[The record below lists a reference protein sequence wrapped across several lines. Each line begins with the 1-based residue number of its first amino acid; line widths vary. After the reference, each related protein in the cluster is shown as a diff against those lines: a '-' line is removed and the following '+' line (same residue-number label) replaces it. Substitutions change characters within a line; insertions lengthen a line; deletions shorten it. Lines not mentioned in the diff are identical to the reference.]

1 MLCVQHVAA
10 EPPGAVAEA
19 VRGAG
24 LPLEL
29 VRVDRGEEVPRSAE
43 GLAGLVVMGG
53 PMGVPQADRHP
64 HLRRELALLEAALA
78 RPVPVL
84 GICLGSQLLAAAL
97 GARVERGPRLELGWL
112 PVSLEPAAGE
122 DPLFGPLPREL
133 TALHWHG
140 DAFHLPRGAT
150 ALARSALTPC
160 QAFRRGTAWGMLFH
174 LEADA
179 AQVEAMAGA
188 FPEDLE
194 EAGVSGDQLL
204 GGARAHLPEAR
215 RLGRGLFDRWAA
227 LAKGAGTSK
236 GAGT

>member
-1 MLCVQHVAA
+1 MPARPAVLCLQHVAV
-10 EPPGAVAEA
+10 EPPGAVAES

-24 LPLEL
+24 LEL
-29 VRVDRGEEVPRSAE
+29 RVARIDRAEAVPRSAE

-53 PMGVPQADRHP
+53 PMGVPQAERHP
-64 HLRRELALLEAALA
+64 HLKDELRLVESALEQA
-78 RPVPVL
+78 VPLL

-112 PVSLEPAAGE
+112 PVSLEPAARQ
-122 DPLFGPLPREL
+122 DSLFRPLPAEL

-140 DAFHLPRGAT
+140 DAFDLPRGASS
-150 ALARSALTPC
+150 LARSALTRC
-160 QAFRRGTAWGMLFH
+160 QAFRHGKAWGILFH

-194 EAGVSGDQLL
+194 EAGVSRDELL
-204 GGARAHLPEAR
+204 GGARRHLAAAR
-215 RLGRGLFDRWAA
+215 RLGCGLFDRWAE
-227 LAKGAGTSK
+227 LARGG
-236 GAGT
+236 